1 MKTNYEIA
9 NRIFPD
15 QTTAEK
21 LEEDWSLGDGKTV
34 EYGKYICVAARRYD
48 HTVRK
53 ETFYAAV
60 YAYHGTGY
68 HWEDTVDLKKI
79 AWELFEDEGHAL
91 KWAFETADNNCCFTR
106 AEIMDDAERN
116 GWDAALCLLQ
126 LAGPEGFA
134 GTEKDFF
141 ALEAELEKEAE

>member
-53 ETFYAAV
+53 DTYYAAV
-60 YAYHGTGY
+60 YAYHGPETTC
-68 HWEDTVDLKKI
+68 EDRIDLKKI

-116 GWDAALCLLQ
+116 GRDAALCLLQ